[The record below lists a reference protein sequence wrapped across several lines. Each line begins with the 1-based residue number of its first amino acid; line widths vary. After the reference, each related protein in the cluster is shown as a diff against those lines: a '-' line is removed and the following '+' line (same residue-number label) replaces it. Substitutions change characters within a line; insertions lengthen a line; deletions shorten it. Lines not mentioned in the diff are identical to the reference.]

1 MFDVSSRHNPI
12 KTTCSEF
19 SSRKVKFFSNI
30 VKDEGFSSQS
40 ITTSARKYHK
50 RYTFGQENTFVV
62 PLHLTVLFLTFCLQE
77 FEIMTTNHSIL
88 VVDDEDGL
96 RTLIASE
103 LTRIGYKVETAT
115 DGDIAIAHLRRAPFD
130 VAILD
135 IKMPKVDG
143 IEVLKFI
150 NSNCPATKAIML
162 TGFAD
167 LSYAMECKRYGAV
180 DFIGKPFSFQDLLS
194 TIEVT
199 LKEETK

>member
-1 MFDVSSRHNPI
+1 MS
-12 KTTCSEF
+12 
-19 SSRKVKFFSNI
+19 
-30 VKDEGFSSQS
+30 
-40 ITTSARKYHK
+40 
-50 RYTFGQENTFVV
+50 
-62 PLHLTVLFLTFCLQE
+62 
-77 FEIMTTNHSIL
+77 TNHSIL

-103 LTRIGYKVETAT
+103 LTRIGYKVETAN

-150 NSNCPATKAIML
+150 NSNCPTTKAIML

-167 LSYAMECKRYGAV
+167 LSYAMECKRYGAY

-194 TIEVT
+194 TIET
-199 LKEETK
+199 TIQEKTT

>member
-1 MFDVSSRHNPI
+1 MST
-12 KTTCSEF
+12 K
-19 SSRKVKFFSNI
+19 
-30 VKDEGFSSQS
+30 
-40 ITTSARKYHK
+40 
-50 RYTFGQENTFVV
+50 
-62 PLHLTVLFLTFCLQE
+62 
-77 FEIMTTNHSIL
+77 HSIL

-96 RTLIASE
+96 RTLISSE
-103 LTRIGYKVETAT
+103 LTRIGYGVETAN
-115 DGDIAIAHLRRAPFD
+115 DGDVAIAHLRRTPFD

-150 NSNCPATKAIML
+150 HCNCPATKAIML

-194 TIEVT
+194 TIEMT
-199 LKEETK
+199 LKDETK